1 MYIASGNGFAVP
13 VSTRKMSISETSQK
27 RSSVRIHC
35 KRCERCGTELKS
47 VFVHGHE
54 QCVSCGQV
62 VYDCCQ
68 GEVSCEQQ
76 K

>member
-1 MYIASGNGFAVP
+1 MSNGSGFAVP
-13 VSTRKMSISETSQK
+13 VSTRKMSISETKLSN
-27 RSSVRIHC
+27 SSVRVHC
-35 KRCERCGTELKS
+35 KKCQRCGQDLKS

-54 QCVSCGQV
+54 QCLSCGQV

-68 GEVSCEQQ
+68 GEVSCEQP

>member
-1 MYIASGNGFAVP
+1 VYISSGNGFAVP
-13 VSTRKMSISETSQK
+13 VNTKKMSISETRSK

-35 KRCERCGTELKS
+35 KRCPRCGEKLKT

-54 QCVSCGQV
+54 QCLTCDQV
-62 VYDCCQ
+62 IHDCCQ